1 MSFRPADAPEPEP
14 TGPLARGPSATN
26 KLREA
31 RVRFTNRLFGRG
43 EEVPRPKAAE
53 LTLAD
58 LQADKELNALL
69 DAAERIFEYRV
80 DLYKYENYECDEHFI
95 ALESMNIMMQS
106 LRRDG
111 HIDDDL
117 YELWEFVIAKAKTA
131 LDGMYAVHEGD
142 VSDSF
147 FETGSS
153 LNDGLSAHAI
163 EPTGPFFGPDTRYDL
178 ATVKTFEEVIRS
190 LNGEEELV
198 RVRGPIRYVTRTV
211 TNVLGWRFL
220 EKTWTYKKYAEIST
234 RQLAYSM
241 IADNSLK
248 EQVLAALSAVVGVG
262 GAAGAGLDWRT
273 FQQRL
278 ADYGARRWAGPWL
291 GGGYQ
296 IGRHLNPFERV
307 RALRRLPAREY
318 AWVVEE
324 GTAVDGMHRLFEN
337 DPFGLG
343 EVRRFVFDQVLNT
356 PQFRRL
362 VTAHGTKMML
372 FAAYSV
378 LMLVMWRASVTARKE
393 AGRKFLKRRIG
404 NPEYIKNAFERDIR
418 RIKRKA
424 NKFMRP
430 RPVEAFFQ
438 PLQDF
443 SDRFMNDIDDWI
455 NGRNGRKKIHRNK
468 PGYNPLPFLKWY
480 DQEVEKWHRL
490 VKTEIEDNIPN
501 YDPDDYEEDQRSD
514 SEEDVDDNV
523 FLPEQQR
530 QRQQLDQLIQMMGDN
545 AANGRGGRGRGRGG
559 ARGGRA
565 GGIQASVV
573 EEVFSRLRVTG
584 QSSDMKD

>member
-1 MSFRPADAPEPEP
+1 MSFRPADTPDPEP
-14 TGPLARGPSATN
+14 TGPKVSLEKLRLARD
-26 KLREA
+26 
-31 RVRFTNRLFGRG
+31 RFTNRLLGPGR
-43 EEVPRPKAAE
+43 KAPQTKAQE
-53 LTLAD
+53 LTFAD

-95 ALESMNIMMQS
+95 ALESINIMMQS

-117 YELWEFVIAKAKTA
+117 YKLWEFVIAKAKTA

-142 VSDSF
+142 VLDSF
-147 FETGSS
+147 FETESS

-198 RVRGPIRYVTRTV
+198 RVRGPIRHVTRTV
-211 TNVLGWRFL
+211 TNVIGWRFL
-220 EKTWTYKKYAEIST
+220 EKTWTYKKYAEINA

-241 IADNSLK
+241 IADTSLK
-248 EQVLAALSAVVGVG
+248 EQVLAALGTVVGVG
-262 GAAGAGLDWRT
+262 GAAGVGLDWRT

-278 ADYGARRWAGPWL
+278 ADYGRRRWAGPWFE
-291 GGGYQ
+291 GGRQ
-296 IGRHLNPFERV
+296 IPYHLNDFERV
-307 RALRRLPAREY
+307 RALRRLPARQY

-324 GTAVDGMHRLFEN
+324 GSAVDGMHRLFEN

-356 PQFRRL
+356 PEFRRL
-362 VTAHGTKMML
+362 FTAHGTKMML

-378 LMLVMWRASVTARKE
+378 FMLVMWRASATARKE

-404 NPEYIKNAFERDIR
+404 NPEYIKNAFERDIK

-430 RPVEAFFQ
+430 RPVDAFFQ
-438 PLQDF
+438 PLHDF
-443 SDRFMNDIDDWI
+443 SKRFMKDIDDWI
-455 NGRNGRKKIHRNK
+455 NGRNGRKKIQRNK
-468 PGYNPLPFLKWY
+468 RGYNPLPFLKWY
-480 DQEVEKWHRL
+480 DQEVEKWHEL
-490 VKTEIEDNIPN
+490 VRTKIENNIPYYN
-501 YDPDDYEEDQRSD
+501 PDDYEEDQRSD
-514 SEEDVDDNV
+514 SEKDTDDDE
-523 FLPEQQR
+523 FRPQQ
-530 QRQQLDQLIQMMGDN
+530 DPPVP
-545 AANGRGGRGRGRGG
+545 GRGGGARGGARGRGRGG
-559 ARGGRA
+559 GARGRGRNT
-565 GGIQASVV
+565 GASVV
-573 EEVFSRLRVTG
+573 EDVFSRLQIDG
-584 QSSDMKD
+584 

>member
-1 MSFRPADAPEPEP
+1 MSFRPVNTPDPEP
-14 TGPLARGPSATN
+14 TGPSAAE
-26 KLREA
+26 KLRQA
-31 RVRFTNRLFGRG
+31 RARFAKVLLGPKKK
-43 EEVPRPKAAE
+43 VSQPKAAE

-95 ALESMNIMMQS
+95 ALESMNVMMQS

-131 LDGMYAVHEGD
+131 LDGMYAAHEGD

-153 LNDGLSAHAI
+153 PNDGLSAHAI
-163 EPTGPFFGPDTRYDL
+163 EPTGPFLGPDTRYDL

-220 EKTWTYKKYAEIST
+220 EKTWTYKKYAEINMK
-234 RQLAYSM
+234 QLAYSM
-241 IADNSLK
+241 IADTSLK
-248 EQVLAALSAVVGVG
+248 EQVLAALGTVVVGGVVG
-262 GAAGAGLDWRT
+262 QGYLDWQT

-278 ADYGARRWAGPWL
+278 ANYAAENWVGPWPF
-291 GGGYQ
+291 GGRYGM
-296 IGRHLNPFERV
+296 IDRNLNPLARV
-307 RALRRLPAREY
+307 RQLRRLPAREY
-318 AWVVEE
+318 AWVVE
-324 GTAVDGMHRLFEN
+324 GRAPTNAVEHMGGLFEV

-356 PQFRRL
+356 PQFREL
-362 VTAHGTKMML
+362 LAAHGTKMML

-378 LMLVMWRASVTARKE
+378 FMLVLWRASATARKE

-404 NPEYIKNAFERDIR
+404 NPEYIKKAFERDIK
-418 RIKRKA
+418 RIKRKV
-424 NKFMRP
+424 NKLMRP
-430 RPVEAFFQ
+430 RPNEAFFK

-443 SDRFMNDIDDWI
+443 SDRFMRDIDDWI
-455 NGRNGRKKIHRNK
+455 NGRRGRKKIQRDK
-468 PGYNPLPFLKWY
+468 KGYNPLPFLKWY
-480 DQEVEKWHRL
+480 DQEVEKWHKL
-490 VKTEIEDNIPN
+490 VRRKIEKNIPN

-514 SEEDVDDNV
+514 SEEDVYDNAL
-523 FLPEQQR
+523 LPEQQ
-530 QRQQLDQLIQMMGDN
+530 QQQQQLDQLIQIMADN
-545 AANGRGGRGRGRGG
+545 AANGRGGGGRAGGGRAGGRGRGRGTN
-559 ARGGRA
+559 AR
-565 GGIQASVV
+565 ASVV
-573 EEVFSRLRVTG
+573 DEVFSRLQIHG
-584 QSSDMKD
+584 S